1 MNIDDVST
9 AIAGMN
15 RQEIESLWQNI
26 CETPGGEIM
35 EKFYL
40 QLLIGNGDAADLDT
54 VDDLEKTVANLNKA
68 AADTEKQLL
77 FDARRLH
84 REIAEGNRDDAID
97 ILSGIA
103 GERFHSVREMRNL
116 FGGRIP

>member
-1 MNIDDVST
+1 MNIDAVGA

-15 RQEIESLWQNI
+15 RQEIEVLWQKI
-26 CETPGGEIM
+26 CETPGGDIM

-40 QLLIGNGDAADLDT
+40 QLLIGNGDVADLDT
-54 VDDLEKTVANLNKA
+54 INDLEKTIADLNKA

-77 FDARRLH
+77 FDAGRLH
-84 REIAEGNRDDAID
+84 REIAEGRRDDAID

-103 GERFHSVREMRNL
+103 GESFHSIREMRNL
-116 FGGRIP
+116 FGDRIP